1 MKSRFI
7 LIPAIILSALGAGLS
22 SNFQDTEVSAKC
34 KVPTVRGA
42 FQSAKAVFAGEVT
55 SEEKTGDVVTY
66 KFEVE
71 KYWKGESKN
80 EIEIFVYETRRY
92 RASFKEG
99 EKFLVYAI
107 ADEEG
112 RLTIRRC
119 SRSRDVRY
127 AEDDLRE
134 LGAGKTPK

>member
-1 MKSRFI
+1 MKIRFF
-7 LIPAIILSALGAGLS
+7 LIPAIVLSALGVGLS
-22 SNFQDTEVSAKC
+22 SKIPETEVSAKC

-42 FQSAKAVFAGEVT
+42 FQTSKAVFAGELV
-55 SEEKTGDVVTY
+55 SEEKSGDVVTY

-71 KYWKGESKN
+71 KYWKGKSKK
-80 EIEIFVYETRRY
+80 EVEIFVYETFRY
-92 RASFKEG
+92 RAPFKEG

-112 RLTIRRC
+112 RLTVRRC

-134 LGAGKTPK
+134 LGEGKTPK